1 MAVVTIIHAMAMKIS
16 TTAQA
21 APVRRAFMNPAW
33 ALLRLASPQ
42 LPIGGY
48 SYSQG
53 LEMAVEN
60 GRVTDPANAA
70 AGQRPVAAEPGAF
83 RSARL
88 LAHCRAAAGQDW
100 PTLSSC
106 ANSTA
111 PAANPRAVS
120 RKPPD
125 GLLLATTAQRLPEL
139 DSAARTFLE
148 QDRTPPGPGWALAA
162 RAWAISPDD
171 ALAAWLWS
179 WLENQLAV
187 LMKTLPLGQQ
197 AAQRLT
203 SELLPL
209 LQQAQ
214 QDAARIDP
222 HHFELPVGLPLACMA
237 HVRSTAAC
245 SVPRSALFGE
255 AHEHTTPARRHRRP
269 GRLRQN
275 RAGRWPCAWRCATAT
290 TWRW

>member
-1 MAVVTIIHAMAMKIS
+1 
-16 TTAQA
+16 
-21 APVRRAFMNPAW
+21 MNPAW

-60 GRVTDPANAA
+60 GRVNNPD
-70 AGQRPVAAEPGAF
+70 
-83 RSARL
+83 SARRWISDQLLLNLARFEAPLL
-88 LAHCRAAAGQDW
+88 LAHCAAAAEQNWDELRQLCESHRASRETRELHLESRQMGYSLQQL
-100 PTLSSC
+100 LS
-106 ANSTA
+106 
-111 PAANPRAVS
+111 
-120 RKPPD
+120 
-125 GLLLATTAQRLPEL
+125 GLPEL
-139 DSAARTFLE
+139 DAPAREFLDQCAE
-148 QDRTPPGPGWALAA
+148 PHLALGWALAA
-162 RAWAISPDD
+162 RAWGISAQD

-214 QDAARIDP
+214 QDATRIHP
-222 HHFELPVGLPLACMA
+222 EHIGSAAFGLSLACMA
-237 HVRSTAAC
+237 HERQYSRLFRS
-245 SVPRSALFGE
+245 
-255 AHEHTTPARRHRRP
+255 
-269 GRLRQN
+269 
-275 RAGRWPCAWRCATAT
+275 
-290 TWRW
+290 

>member
-1 MAVVTIIHAMAMKIS
+1 
-16 TTAQA
+16 
-21 APVRRAFMNPAW
+21 MNPAW

-60 GRVTDPANAA
+60 DRVHDSD
-70 AGQRPVAAEPGAF
+70 
-83 RSARL
+83 SARRWISDQLLLNLARFEAPLL
-88 LAHCRAAAGQDW
+88 LAHCAAATEENWSELLQR
-100 PTLSSC
+100 C
-106 ANSTA
+106 EEH
-111 PAANPRAVS
+111 RAS
-120 RKPPD
+120 RETRELHQESRQM
-125 GLLLATTAQRLPEL
+125 GYSLQQLLNGLPEL
-139 DSAARTFLE
+139 DTDARAFLE
-148 QDRTPPGPGWALAA
+148 QRPEPHLALGWALAA
-162 RAWAISPDD
+162 RAWQISPQD

-214 QDAARIDP
+214 RSASQINPEHYGSAA
-222 HHFELPVGLPLACMA
+222 FGLSLASMA
-237 HVRSTAAC
+237 HERQYSRLFRS
-245 SVPRSALFGE
+245 
-255 AHEHTTPARRHRRP
+255 
-269 GRLRQN
+269 
-275 RAGRWPCAWRCATAT
+275 
-290 TWRW
+290 

>member
-1 MAVVTIIHAMAMKIS
+1 
-16 TTAQA
+16 
-21 APVRRAFMNPAW
+21 MNPAW

-60 GRVTDPANAA
+60 GRVHDPA
-70 AGQRPVAAEPGAF
+70 
-83 RSARL
+83 SARRWISDQLLLNLARFEAPLL
-88 LAHCRAAAGQDW
+88 LAHCMAAAEDNW
-100 PTLSSC
+100 S
-106 ANSTA
+106 
-111 PAANPRAVS
+111 
-120 RKPPD
+120 D
-125 GLLLATTAQRLPEL
+125 LLLRCEEHRASRETRELHQESRQMGYSLQQLLSGLPEL
-139 DSAARTFLE
+139 DAPARTFLE
-148 QDRTPPGPGWALAA
+148 QRAEPHLALGWALAA
-162 RAWAISPDD
+162 RAWQISPQD

-214 QDAARIDP
+214 QDATRINP
-222 HHFELPVGLPLACMA
+222 EHYGSAAFGLSLACMA
-237 HVRSTAAC
+237 HERQYSRLFRS
-245 SVPRSALFGE
+245 
-255 AHEHTTPARRHRRP
+255 
-269 GRLRQN
+269 
-275 RAGRWPCAWRCATAT
+275 
-290 TWRW
+290 